1 MEDLTN
7 IRKRIKAALRVRTRY
22 RWALRQLQDFV
33 TDKAAEFGIATILS
47 NAAYTSMACS
57 QCGQIGLQMKHR
69 F

>member
-7 IRKRIKAALRVRTRY
+7 IRKRIKAALRVRTRH

-33 TDKAAEFGIATILS
+33 TDQRAAFGIATVSS
-47 NAAYTSMACS
+47 NAAYTSLACS
-57 QCGQIGLQMKHR
+57 QCGQIGSRVKHR

>member
-7 IRKRIKAALRVRTRY
+7 IRKRIKAALRVRTRH
-22 RWALRQLQDFV
+22 RWALRQLQDFI
-33 TDKAAEFGIATILS
+33 TDKAAFGIATVLS

-57 QCGQIGLQMKHR
+57 QCGQIGSRVKHR